1 MKARHSYQIATK
13 FSVLTVALILLTSVS
28 IGIFVIREG
37 QKSGQAAL
45 LHDATTTAALIAQNS
60 EYAVY
65 TGNQEA
71 LLRLI
76 ESIRVHEEI
85 IYGAILDAEAQVLT
99 EKTQTPAPVEPPALS
114 YSHSPGNLAV
124 QTAQFT
130 GANDGQTY
138 SVLLAPISGHAT
150 NNPEDVVLGTPE
162 NTEQH
167 TIGYVKLI
175 VSHQHLLEKSRDFLW
190 STLGFSSVLIA
201 LGLLV
206 TIALTRRIAS
216 PVRALADIT
225 RQIAEGNLS
234 QLAPQTTNDEVGE
247 LATAFNLMI
256 YRLRESRSEIA
267 AYQVGLEAK
276 VQQRTV
282 ELQQARE
289 RAETA
294 NLAKSQFLATMS
306 HEIRTPMN
314 SILGMTE
321 LLLAT
326 PLSEQQR
333 RFAETSYRSG
343 KHLLGII
350 NDILDFSK
358 IEAGK
363 ATLEYLDFDLRLLIH
378 EVLEPFREQASRK
391 GLRLFVQV
399 SNEIPPAVHSDP
411 HRLRQILINII
422 GNALKFTEQ
431 GEVVLHVERST
442 VNGQR
447 QDTSEASM
455 NLEPG
460 TLNLRF
466 SVRDTG
472 IGIPPEVQ
480 VQLFQPFTQA
490 DSSTTRT
497 YGGTGLGLAIA
508 KQLVELMGGQI
519 GVDSAP
525 GQGSTFWFSVRLQA
539 CASPTFVP
547 AHGEAPPVAPRPEVP
562 SPARQLHL
570 TVLLAEDN
578 PVNQEVAKG
587 MLESLGCHVEV
598 VTNGQ
603 EALGALERST
613 YDLVL
618 MDWHMPQ
625 LDGLAATRQIRA
637 KEQQTTASRLPII
650 ALTANVMAGD
660 RQQCLAA
667 GMDDYLSKPF
677 SQEQLLT
684 VLRRWSPFSSVPLT
698 QRKSPAPEL
707 PKPTPAQTEP
717 PSPMLDPK
725 PLANIRALQRPGKP
739 DLVRTV
745 LEQYLT
751 TTPPLLQELQ
761 SALARNDAAAVQR
774 NAHSLKSSSVTIGA
788 VIIASLSKELESLGK
803 TQELATAATVI
814 SRIEAAYADVHEALA
829 ERVRACSTTMAD
841 TEIM

>member
-1 MKARHSYQIATK
+1 MKSRQQYQIATK
-13 FSVLTVALILLTSVS
+13 FSVLTIALILLTSAS
-28 IGIFVIREG
+28 IGIFVVQEGRE
-37 QKSGQAAL
+37 SGQEAL

-76 ESIRVHEEI
+76 ESISVHEEI
-85 IYGAILDAEAQVLT
+85 VYGAILDAETQVLT
-99 EKTQTPAPVEPPALS
+99 QKPQTLALGELPALS
-114 YSHSPGNLAV
+114 YSHSSEHLGI

-130 GANDGQTY
+130 GANDGQIY
-138 SVLLAPISGHAT
+138 SVLLAPILGHTT
-150 NNPEDVVLGTPE
+150 NTPEDVVLGAPE
-162 NTEQH
+162 NTGQH

-175 VSHQHLLEKSRDFLW
+175 VSHQHLLEKSQDFLW
-190 STLGFSSVLIA
+190 STLGFSAVLIA
-201 LGLLV
+201 LGLMV

-216 PVRALADIT
+216 PLRVLAGIT
-225 RQIAEGNLS
+225 RQVAEGNLS
-234 QLAPQTTNDEVGE
+234 QLAPQTTNDEVGA
-247 LATAFNLMI
+247 LATAFNMMI
-256 YRLRESRSEIA
+256 LRLRESRAEIE

-276 VQQRTV
+276 VQQRTA
-282 ELQQARE
+282 ELQQARK
-289 RAETA
+289 RAEAA

-314 SILGMTE
+314 GILGMTE
-321 LLLAT
+321 LLLDT

-363 ATLEYLDFDLRLLIH
+363 VTLEYLDFDLRPLIH
-378 EVLEPFREQASRK
+378 DVLEPFREQASRK

-399 SNEIPPAVHSDP
+399 SNEIPPAVHGDP
-411 HRLRQILINII
+411 HRLRQILLNII

-431 GEVVLHVERST
+431 GEVVVSVKKAEKHLATEDCRLPTADRHLVFE
-442 VNGQR
+442 
-447 QDTSEASM
+447 
-455 NLEPG
+455 
-460 TLNLRF
+460 
-466 SVRDTG
+466 VRDTG
-472 IGIPPEVQ
+472 VGIPPERQ
-480 VQLFQPFTQA
+480 AQLFQPFTQA

-525 GQGSTFWFSVRLQA
+525 GQGSTFWFSVRLQT
-539 CASPTFVP
+539 CASPPFVSAQAE
-547 AHGEAPPVAPRPEVP
+547 AHPVAPHSEVLP
-562 SPARQLHL
+562 SPMQFHL

-587 MLESLGCHVEV
+587 MLESLGCYVEV

-625 LDGLAATRQIRA
+625 LDGLAATQQIRA
-637 KEQQTTASRLPII
+637 KEQQTTAPRLPII
-650 ALTANVMAGD
+650 ALTANAMEGD

-677 SQEQLLT
+677 TQEQLLT
-684 VLRRWSPFSSVPLT
+684 ILHRWSPLSSVPLAR
-698 QRKSPAPEL
+698 RKPPTSEL
-707 PKPTPAQTEP
+707 PKPAPIQPEP
-717 PSPMLDPK
+717 PIAMLDPK

-761 SALARNDAAAVQR
+761 SAIAQNDAAAVQR
-774 NAHSLKSSSVTIGA
+774 SAHSLKSSSATIGA
-788 VIIASLSKELESLGK
+788 VLIASLSKELEILGK
-803 TQELATAATVI
+803 TQDLATAATVI
-814 SRIEAAYADVHEALA
+814 SRIEAAYAEVQKALA
-829 ERVRACSTTMAD
+829 DRLQTRSPTMTD